1 MTVIELSRSP
11 KRGSVPTIERQKGVV
26 VVGDGTLDP
35 VIQSTLGVVRE
46 SAGLLYHVAGFGAA
60 LVSGPKI
67 SRPKRGMRQTG
78 SAAQKSA
85 NVISFPQ
92 LETSGHRSNPNRNK
106 S

>member
-46 SAGLLYHVAGFGAA
+46 APVYSITSPDLAPRWYRARKYPDQNAA
-60 LVSGPKI
+60 
-67 SRPKRGMRQTG
+67 
-78 SAAQKSA
+78 
-85 NVISFPQ
+85 
-92 LETSGHRSNPNRNK
+92 
-106 S
+106 